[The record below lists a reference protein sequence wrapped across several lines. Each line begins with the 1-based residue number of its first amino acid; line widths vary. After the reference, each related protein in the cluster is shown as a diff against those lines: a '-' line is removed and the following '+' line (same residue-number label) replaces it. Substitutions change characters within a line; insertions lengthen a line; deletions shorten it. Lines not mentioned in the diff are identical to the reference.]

1 MAKKTDPVAKSSK
14 AHIIYKTSDGKRVP
28 GVTTITGMLDKPGLV
43 KWANNLGLQ
52 GIDSAEHVKN
62 LARIG
67 TLAHLMISTEW
78 QNIMEAKKDA
88 DKT

>member
-1 MAKKTDPVAKSSK
+1 MAAKDDPVAKKSR
-14 AHIIYKTSDGKRVP
+14 AHIVYKTPDGKRVP

-52 GIDSAEHVKN
+52 GIDSTEHVKN

-67 TLAHLMISTEW
+67 TLAHLLIATEW
-78 QNIMEAKKDA
+78 KNTMEANDA